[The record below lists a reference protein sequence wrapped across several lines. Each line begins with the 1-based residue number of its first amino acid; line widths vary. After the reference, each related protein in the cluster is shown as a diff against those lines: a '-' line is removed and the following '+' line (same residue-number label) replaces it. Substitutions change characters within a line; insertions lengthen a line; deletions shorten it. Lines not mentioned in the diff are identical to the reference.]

1 MEKTMSRKY
10 DKRLKAS
17 VVYDIC
23 ELGKSTSRTAKE
35 YNIPLKT
42 VEKWVTAYHKDPKV
56 YEISALSD
64 EERIS
69 ELEHEV
75 RELKRKNEILKKT
88 LIMLAKDN

>member
-1 MEKTMSRKY
+1 MSRKY

-42 VEKWVTAYHKDPKV
+42 VEKWVLHIT
-56 YEISALSD
+56 
-64 EERIS
+64 
-69 ELEHEV
+69 
-75 RELKRKNEILKKT
+75 KT
-88 LIMLAKDN
+88 LRSMKSVLFLMKKELVN

>member
-1 MEKTMSRKY
+1 MSRKY

-69 ELEHEV
+69 EV
-75 RELKRKNEILKKT
+75 RDLKRKNEILKKT

>member
-1 MEKTMSRKY
+1 MSRKY

-42 VEKWVTAYHKDPKV
+42 VENGLLHIT
-56 YEISALSD
+56 
-64 EERIS
+64 
-69 ELEHEV
+69 
-75 RELKRKNEILKKT
+75 KT
-88 LIMLAKDN
+88 LRSMKSVLFLMKKELVN

>member
-1 MEKTMSRKY
+1 MEETMNRKY

-42 VEKWVTAYHKDPKV
+42 VEKWVTAYHKVPRMDNPEGQV
-56 YEISALSD
+56 TYPICIGRLGYLPALV
-64 EERIS
+64 
-69 ELEHEV
+69 HF
-75 RELKRKNEILKKT
+75 
-88 LIMLAKDN
+88 

>member
-1 MEKTMSRKY
+1 MSRKY

-42 VEKWVTAYHKDPKV
+42 VEKQVTAYHKVPRMDNPEGQVTYPIINRTAGLPTGSGTSKMHV
-56 YEISALSD
+56 AFLSL
-64 EERIS
+64 R
-69 ELEHEV
+69 L
-75 RELKRKNEILKKT
+75 
-88 LIMLAKDN
+88 

>member
-1 MEKTMSRKY
+1 MEETMSRKY
-10 DKRLKAS
+10 DKRLKAN

-42 VEKWVTAYHKDPKV
+42 VEKWVTAYHKGPKV

-75 RELKRKNEILKKT
+75 RDLKRKNEILKKT